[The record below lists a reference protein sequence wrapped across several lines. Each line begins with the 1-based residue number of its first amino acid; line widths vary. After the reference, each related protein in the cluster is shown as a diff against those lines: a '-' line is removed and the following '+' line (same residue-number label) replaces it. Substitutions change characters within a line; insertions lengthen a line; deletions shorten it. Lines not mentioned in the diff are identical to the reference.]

1 MNNDKTI
8 YPAAILTYNAYVAS
22 QPIQGGLYEQSRI
35 IGNLVVR
42 AADSKRAEDIVA
54 LDVQNISLLAD
65 YFVIMQAGSER
76 QVKAVTE
83 AIVEKVH
90 EANEDIKSVEG
101 KDGANWILLDLGDVI
116 VHVFKE
122 ETRQFYNLEK
132 LWSDAPLVDIEE
144 WVKD

>member
-1 MNNDKTI
+1 MN
-8 YPAAILTYNAYVAS
+8 S
-22 QPIQGGLYEQSRI
+22 QELLE
-35 IGNLVVR
+35 LVVR

-101 KDGANWILLDLGDVI
+101 KYGANWILLDLGDVI

>member
-1 MNNDKTI
+1 MN
-8 YPAAILTYNAYVAS
+8 S
-22 QPIQGGLYEQSRI
+22 QELLE
-35 IGNLVVR
+35 LVVR

-90 EANEDIKSVEG
+90 EAKEDIKSVEG

>member
-1 MNNDKTI
+1 MDSKE
-8 YPAAILTYNAYVAS
+8 L
-22 QPIQGGLYEQSRI
+22 LE
-35 IGNLVVR
+35 LVVS

-54 LDVQNISLLAD
+54 LDVQNVSLLAD
-65 YFVIMQAGSER
+65 YFVIMQGSSER
-76 QVKAVTE
+76 QVKAITE

-90 EANEDIKSVEG
+90 EAGEDVKSVEG

-132 LWSDAPLVDIEE
+132 LWSDAPLVDLSE
-144 WVKD
+144 WVKE

>member
-1 MNNDKTI
+1 
-8 YPAAILTYNAYVAS
+8 
-22 QPIQGGLYEQSRI
+22 
-35 IGNLVVR
+35 
-42 AADSKRAEDIVA
+42 
-54 LDVQNISLLAD
+54 
-65 YFVIMQAGSER
+65 MQAGSER

-144 WVKD
+144 WSKTKMIYSSFAKLYDELMEPTMYDQMVRFC

>member
-1 MNNDKTI
+1 MESKE
-8 YPAAILTYNAYVAS
+8 L
-22 QPIQGGLYEQSRI
+22 LE
-35 IGNLVVR
+35 LVVK

-54 LDVQNISLLAD
+54 LDVQNVSLLAD
-65 YFVIMQAGSER
+65 YFVIMQGGSER
-76 QVKAVTE
+76 QVKAITE

-90 EANEDIKSVEG
+90 EAKEEVKSVEG

-132 LWSDAPLVDIEE
+132 LWSEAPLVDLSA
-144 WVKD
+144 WVKE